1 MDTTFS
7 RIILGCMGWGQ
18 WGKQLSKNEMIEL
31 LQFSVAHDLTSFD
44 HADIYGDYTTETE
57 FGIAFAESG
66 IAREAI
72 QIISKCGIQYIG
84 NTRSN
89 EVKHYQYDADYVIWS
104 AEKSINDLQVDYLDL
119 FLLHRPSPLM
129 QASEIA
135 RAIQHLKREGKIR
148 HFGVS
153 NFNSLQIDLI
163 ASEVAIEV
171 NQIEFSIT
179 YFDAMLDGTL
189 NTMQLKNIT
198 PMSWS
203 PLGQVFKE
211 ENEQT
216 VRIKALL
223 QELCAV
229 YNTSEDQLLLAW
241 VLKHPS
247 SVHPVIGTTNKERI
261 LAAKAAID
269 IKLSEEDWFKM
280 WVASQ
285 GHKVP

>member
-1 MDTTFS
+1 MKTTFS

-31 LQFSVAHDLTSFD
+31 LQFSVANDLTSFD

-57 FGIAFAESG
+57 FGNAFAESG
-66 IAREAI
+66 IAREKI

-89 EVKHYQYDADYVIWS
+89 EIKHYQYDADYIIWS

-129 QASEIA
+129 EATEISK
-135 RAIQHLKREGKIR
+135 AIEHLKREGKIR

-153 NFNSLQIDLI
+153 NFKSSQIDLI
-163 ASEVAIEV
+163 ASEVPIEV
-171 NQIEFSIT
+171 NQIEFSLT
-179 YFDAMLDGTL
+179 NFEAMLDGTL
-189 NTMQLKNIT
+189 HTMQLQNII

-203 PLGQVFKE
+203 PLGQVFKK

-216 VRIKALL
+216 IRIRALL
-223 QELCAV
+223 HALCGV
-229 YNTSEDQLLLAW
+229 YNASEDRLLLAW

-247 SVHPVIGTTNKERI
+247 SVHPVIGTTNKDRI

-269 IKLSEEDWFKM
+269 IPLSQEDWFKM